1 MEPVERILGVEG
13 GGTKTAWVLVEAM
26 TSGSDAGTEFRI
38 LDQGKLPPSNLR
50 LTTPER
56 LREVFAE
63 LPKQVDR
70 AGIFLAGCSTEEDR
84 RSLARICRDI
94 WPNAKIVT
102 GSDRDSGL
110 AAALDHGDGIVV
122 NAGSGSSVT
131 GRRSDRIER
140 AGGWGHILGDTGGGY
155 FLCIEALRLI
165 LREYDLHRGEMQFTA
180 KILRALSLNNLDEL
194 VRWAQTADKMEIA
207 MLAPVVFEA
216 AAGGD
221 ACVNEIVEQG
231 ARVLCEYTEAVAS
244 RLHLLAPK
252 VALMGGLF
260 YRDSIYTHAFRRRLK
275 KNLPDAR
282 VNVAE
287 RPPEFGSAWLAA
299 EKVDR
304 VAFQSK
310 LSEKEIEDLA
320 AALTEQRNPRSE
332 NLEKMSALQLAEL
345 FVEEEKFVEDALRG
359 ATRDLARAI
368 EIVTESL
375 RNHGRLFYVGAGSS
389 GRIGILD
396 ASEISPTFSASPDL
410 VQGIIAGGTTALYR
424 SVEGAEDEESAGTL
438 ALRER
443 GIRNG
448 DVVIGITASG
458 RTPFVLGALSHAK
471 SSDAKTI
478 LLTCNPAVAAGVDRG
493 APQPAAVATNIDL
506 VIALAVGPEIL
517 TGSTRLKAGT
527 ATKAALNIISTG
539 AMVALGKV
547 RGNLMIDLHT
557 TSAKLRDRAVR
568 VVVDLAKCDYESA
581 RRKLEAADWNLRAV
595 VEKL

>member
-1 MEPVERILGVEG
+1 MELGERILGVEG
-13 GGTKTAWVLVEAM
+13 GGTKTAWVLVEAV

-56 LREVFAE
+56 LREVFTE

-70 AGIFLAGCSTEEDR
+70 AGIFVAGCSTEEDR
-84 RSLARICRDI
+84 RSLALVCRGI

-155 FLCIEALRLI
+155 FLSIEALRLI

-180 KILRALSLNNLDEL
+180 KILHALSLNNLDEL

-221 ACVNEIVEQG
+221 ACVNEIVEEG

-260 YRDSIYTHAFRRRLK
+260 YRDSIYTHTFRRRLK

-287 RPPEFGSAWLAA
+287 RPPEFGAAWLAA

-304 VAFQSK
+304 AVFQPK
-310 LSEKEIEDLA
+310 LREIEDLA

-332 NLEKMSALQLAEL
+332 NLEKMSARQLAEL

-359 ATRDLARAI
+359 ATGDLARGI

-375 RNHGRLFYVGAGSS
+375 RKNGRLFYVGAGSS
-389 GRIGILD
+389 GRIGVLD
-396 ASEISPTFSASPDL
+396 ASEIPPTFGASPDL
-410 VQGIIAGGTTALYR
+410 VQGIIAGGATALYR

-438 ALRER
+438 ALREK
-443 GIRNG
+443 GVRNG

-471 SSDAKTI
+471 SSGAKTI
-478 LLTCNPAVAAGVDRG
+478 LLTCNPAVTAGVDRR
-493 APQPAAVATNIDL
+493 APQPAAVAANVDL

-557 TSAKLRDRAVR
+557 TSDKLRNRAVR